1 MNGNTQL
8 QVTIHFHLVRVQILC
23 KVKYLAISNLITDE
37 SPTKK
42 QKESTALDVATDG
55 LRTRYLG
62 QLPTAEAD
70 WPKHLVTSYI
80 QLALVEKEDI
90 TDSSDQL
97 DYITALTLRGGV
109 DRILKKK
116 QPIYDLREIFHYN
129 NEPIPRLTLIM
140 GGPGEY

>member
-1 MNGNTQL
+1 MCSAALRST
-8 QVTIHFHLVRVQILC
+8 TSE
-23 KVKYLAISNLITDE
+23 SNITTSE
-37 SPTKK
+37 PPTNKTR
-42 QKESTALDVATDG
+42 QSTALDVAADG
-55 LRTRYLG
+55 LRTRYLE
-62 QLPTAEAD
+62 QLPTAKAD

-80 QLALVEKEDI
+80 RLALVQKEDI

-97 DYITALTLRGGV
+97 NYITTLTLRGGV

-129 NEPIPRLTLIM
+129 NQPIPRLILLM

>member
-1 MNGNTQL
+1 MCSAALRST
-8 QVTIHFHLVRVQILC
+8 TSE
-23 KVKYLAISNLITDE
+23 SNITTSE
-37 SPTKK
+37 PLTKK
-42 QKESTALDVATDG
+42 TKESTALDVAADG
-55 LRTRYLG
+55 LRTRYLE
-62 QLPTAEAD
+62 QLPTAKAD

-97 DYITALTLRGGV
+97 NYITTLTLRGGV

-129 NEPIPRLTLIM
+129 NQPIPRLILLM

>member
-1 MNGNTQL
+1 M
-8 QVTIHFHLVRVQILC
+8 RVQILGT
-23 KVKYLAISNLITDE
+23 VKYLAISNLITDE
-37 SPTKK
+37 PPTKK
-42 QKESTALDVATDG
+42 QKESTALDVAADG

-62 QLPTAEAD
+62 QLPTAKAD
-70 WPKHLVTSYI
+70 WPKHFVTSYI

-97 DYITALTLRGGV
+97 NYITALTLRGGV

>member
-1 MNGNTQL
+1 MT
-8 QVTIHFHLVRVQILC
+8 
-23 KVKYLAISNLITDE
+23 TDE
-37 SPTKK
+37 PPTKK
-42 QKESTALDVATDG
+42 TKESTALDDAADG
-55 LRTRYLG
+55 LRTRYLE
-62 QLPTAEAD
+62 QLPTAKAD

-80 QLALVEKEDI
+80 RLALVEKEDI

-97 DYITALTLRGGV
+97 NYITTLTLRGGV

-129 NEPIPRLTLIM
+129 NEPIPRLILIM

>member
-1 MNGNTQL
+1 MTTG
-8 QVTIHFHLVRVQILC
+8 
-23 KVKYLAISNLITDE
+23 E
-37 SPTKK
+37 PPTKK
-42 QKESTALDVATDG
+42 KKESTALDDAADG
-55 LRTRYLG
+55 LRTRYLE
-62 QLPTAEAD
+62 QLPTAKAD

-80 QLALVEKEDI
+80 RLALVEKEDI

-97 DYITALTLRGGV
+97 NYITTLTLRGGV

-129 NEPIPRLTLIM
+129 NEPIPRLILIM